1 MKTLTRK
8 ISIGS
13 VAAIA
18 LFALLLSGCVTQG
31 NQKQVGGTLLGA
43 GLGGWAGSTIGGG
56 KGRLAAVAAG
66 TLIGAL
72 VGNGIGQSLDNID
85 RMHADRAFSQAQYT
99 PVGQPVV
106 WNNPNTGHYGS
117 VTPVREGTQQNTG
130 AYCREYH
137 TTVSVGG
144 SQQSAYGTACRQPDG
159 SWKMI

>member
-1 MKTLTRK
+1 MNKLTHK
-8 ISIGS
+8 LGIGS
-13 VAAIA
+13 IA
-18 LFALLLSGCVTQG
+18 TIVLISLLVSGCVTQG

-72 VGNGIGQSLDNID
+72 AGNGIGQSLDSID
-85 RMHADRAFSQAQYT
+85 QMYADRAYRQAQYA
-99 PVGQPVV
+99 PVGQPII
-106 WNNPNTGHYGS
+106 WNNPQTGHSGS
-117 VTPVREGTQQNTG
+117 ITPVREGNHQYSG

-137 TTVSVGG
+137 TSVIVGG

-159 SWKMI
+159 SWKM